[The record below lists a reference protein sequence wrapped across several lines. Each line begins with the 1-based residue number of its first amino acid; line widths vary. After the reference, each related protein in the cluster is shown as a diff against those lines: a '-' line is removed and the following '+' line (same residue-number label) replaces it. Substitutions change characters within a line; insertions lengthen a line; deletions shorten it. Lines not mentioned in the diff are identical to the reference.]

1 MKNIWPLHDAR
12 NRLSEVVDQAIR
24 RGPQKI
30 LRRGKEV
37 AVILSIQEYH
47 RLKAKKGSLVEFF
60 RRSPLMDIPISLERV
75 RDYPREVEL

>member
-47 RLKAKKGSLVEFF
+47 RLKAK
-60 RRSPLMDIPISLERV
+60 
-75 RDYPREVEL
+75 